1 MRLRYISDCITFL
14 AQQVD
19 YLLED
24 DRNGEVDQLHLRLI
38 HDQLERLRDIALRSG
53 THDQLAA
60 IKRLQRTLWAYV

>member
-1 MRLRYISDCITFL
+1 
-14 AQQVD
+14 
-19 YLLED
+19 
-24 DRNGEVDQLHLRLI
+24 VDQLHLRLI